1 MMLITIALAA
11 LALAQQPSDAQKP
24 EVAVLKAGLGPC
36 AADFTVKDA
45 DGSSVYGAII
55 HVRVRYGFMSLK
67 RADLEVGTNSEGRA
81 RIEGLP
87 DKAKP
92 LAYEVAKDTR
102 RITVEQNV
110 ASTCQGTFDVTL
122 KAAVDATSK

>member
-24 EVAVLKAGLGPC
+24 ELAVLKAGLGPC

-55 HVRVRYGFMSLK
+55 HVRVRYGFMNIK

-81 RIEGLP
+81 RVEGLP

-92 LAYEVAKDTR
+92 LVYEIAKDTR
-102 RITVEQNV
+102 KMTVEQNV
-110 ASTCQGTFDVTL
+110 ASMCQGTFDVTL
-122 KAAVDATSK
+122 KATTDAAAK